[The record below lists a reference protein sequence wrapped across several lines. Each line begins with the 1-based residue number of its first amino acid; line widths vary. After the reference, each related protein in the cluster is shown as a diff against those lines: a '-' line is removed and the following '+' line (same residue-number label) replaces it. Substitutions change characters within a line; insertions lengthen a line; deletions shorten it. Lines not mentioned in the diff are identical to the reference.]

1 MEKSY
6 SHLNSSERAV
16 IQVGLEQGCSLRS
29 IARSLDRS
37 ASTISR
43 ELSRNN
49 WENPAYRV
57 GRRGRRPIAGG
68 YRASAANHRA
78 CTLATKARKQRKL
91 VPGNALWGDVV
102 DLLRSGA
109 SPEQA
114 SGILK
119 RMHPDDISHQI
130 SHETIYTAIY
140 AMPRGELRKEI
151 VDLLRQSRKQRRPR
165 SRGEDRRGSIP
176 NMVSIHD
183 RPPEVDERLVPG
195 HWEGDLIKG
204 ARNASAVGTLV
215 ERKTLFVTLAKVD
228 GSSAEAAEKGFSF
241 VLNRID
247 AQRRLSMTYDQG
259 KEMARHEKLA
269 QKTGINVYFADP
281 RSPWQRGIN
290 ENTNGLLRQYLPKG
304 TDLSVYSQE
313 ELDQIAMKLN
323 TRPRKSLGYRCPA
336 ELFLPGFDFREY
348 YERNIRRVALRP

>member
-1 MEKSY
+1 MGKSY
-6 SHLNSSERAV
+6 SHMNSSERAV
-16 IQVGLEQGCSLRS
+16 IQIGLEQGRSLRS
-29 IARSLDRS
+29 VARSLDRS
-37 ASTISR
+37 ASTVSR
-43 ELSRNN
+43 ELGRNN
-49 WENPAYRV
+49 WENPSLRV

-68 YRASAANHRA
+68 YRASAADQRA
-78 CTLATKARKQRKL
+78 RTLATKARKQRKL
-91 VPGNALWGDVV
+91 VPGNALWADVV
-102 DLLRSGA
+102 DLLRSGE

-119 RMHPDDISHQI
+119 RMHPDDIRYQI

-140 AMPRGELRKEI
+140 AMPRGELRKEV

-176 NMVSIHD
+176 GMVSIHD

-204 ARNASAVGTLV
+204 TRNASAVGTLV
-215 ERKTLFVTLAKVD
+215 ERTTLFVTLAKVD

-259 KEMARHEKLA
+259 KEMARHKDLA
-269 QKTGINVYFADP
+269 EKTGIKVYFADP

-304 TDLSVYSQE
+304 TDLSVFSQE
-313 ELDQIAMKLN
+313 ELDQIALKLN

-336 ELFLPGFDFREY
+336 ELFLPDFDFREY
-348 YERNIRRVALRP
+348 YERHIRRVALRT